1 MQDIERRLNVAL
13 KMNVLVRVADCGKD
27 KSVDTLALAVSENT
41 SDVRRNALLAQD
53 ASAFGVVNVMVDI
66 CNPVRELYYPALK
79 GIGLFSARVA
89 DYSVAHLIGKV
100 ESPAAVFNHINNA
113 QTLLIMVKAVF
124 HHSAKRPLS
133 GVAERRMTEIVSE
146 GDSFGQA
153 LVERKTDGNGARNLC
168 NLKRMS
174 KACAVMVAVRREEDL
189 RFMLETAERAAM
201 NNPVAVALKGGSD
214 RAFLLRA
221 FSAPGVCAKA
231 GKARKIFPFVFKST
245 QSYLVHIALP
255 FRINL
260 HIYTLFYAVFPCF
273 STEFLKISPQRLC
286 TLFFRSFYQKPPRQ
300 IFQTSPRVFL
310 G

>member
-13 KMNVLVRVADCGKD
+13 KVNFLVRVADCGKD
-27 KSVDTLALAVSENT
+27 KGVDTLALAVTENT
-41 SDVRRNALLAQD
+41 PDVRRNALLAQD

-66 CNPVRELYYPALK
+66 CNSVRELYYPALK

-89 DYSVAHLIGKV
+89 DYSVAHLIGKIQ
-100 ESPAAVFNHINNA
+100 SPAAVFNHINNA
-113 QTLLIMVKAVF
+113 QTLFIMVKAVF
-124 HHSAKRPLS
+124 HHGAKRPLP
-133 GVAERRMTEIVSE
+133 GVAERRMTEIVAES
-146 GDSFGQA
+146 DSFGQA
-153 LVERKTDGNGARNLC
+153 LVERKTDGNGARNLG

-214 RAFLLRA
+214 RTFLLRA
-221 FSAPGVCAKA
+221 FSALCVRTKA
-231 GKARKIFPFVFKST
+231 GKARKIFPFVFKGT

-260 HIYTLFYAVFPCF
+260 HIYTLFLLF
-273 STEFLKISPQRLC
+273 SP
-286 TLFFRSFYQKPPRQ
+286 
-300 IFQTSPRVFL
+300 VFL
-310 G
+310 LNF